1 MIKSVMSNIYLTQN
15 IYNTLV
21 IQKLLTCAF
30 NTSADLIKQD
40 YVIQVTTKNVNRN
53 GVNEPRA
60 HTKT

>member
-1 MIKSVMSNIYLTQN
+1 MSNIYLTKN
-15 IYNTLV
+15 NYNTLI
-21 IQKLLTCAF
+21 IQKLLICAS

-60 HTKT
+60 PTKT